1 MTSIL
6 KFKEKAFK
14 EVRKS
19 AVWLSR
25 QTDDWLID
33 GCMLKLNPAKR
44 RDFWLWP
51 YSRLSNWIV
60 GPLHIAWL
68 VSPFVT
74 PCMQFLPLLELLWL
88 HVRPFTHSLAM
99 FSVAR
104 YVTPGTPLWRS
115 VDRSLFVGL
124 WWSRIHFFGEYMSCA
139 QMSPAHLHATCGSCI
154 SGLSL
159 VKIEIWKSNVYRNE
173 FPLPR
178 RDDLSRSIAQNC
190 EKSIFWWFFSHSSG
204 I

>member
-19 AVWLSR
+19 AVWLSCPK
-25 QTDDWLID
+25 DDWLID

-115 VDRSLFVGL
+115 VDRSLFVGQ
-124 WWSRIHFFGEYMSCA
+124 WWSHIHFLANIWAVPKCPQPTCMRHAVAVY
-139 QMSPAHLHATCGSCI
+139 PAF
-154 SGLSL
+154 LS
-159 VKIEIWKSNVYRNE
+159 WKSKYGNQMYTE
-173 FPLPR
+173 MSFH
-178 RDDLSRSIAQNC
+178 SRGVTTC
-190 EKSIFWWFFSHSSG
+190 LVP
-204 I
+204 